1 MFQTLECN
9 IFIVILQKERK
20 TLEKSTHCVRR
31 ELNQLIPFLTSLE
44 AVNET
49 IFFSPI
55 CEGKWS
61 TAAIISHFMYWD
73 RYILEER
80 LEGMVNGEILPKSKV
95 NVEDMNRLAKGYA
108 HSGISKVQL
117 IQEVCETR
125 QRLLDSLADRDL
137 EGIFHIGSNE
147 MTVDKYFRGMV
158 EHDIYHI
165 KQIKGFLNF
174 RDN

>member
-1 MFQTLECN
+1 M
-9 IFIVILQKERK
+9 R
-20 TLEKSTHCVRR
+20 KSTHCVIE
-31 ELNQLIPFLTSLE
+31 ELNQLISFLISLE
-44 AVNET
+44 AVNEK

-80 LEGMVNGEILPKSKV
+80 LEGMVNGELLPKSKV
-95 NVEDMNRLAKGYA
+95 KLEDMNRLAEEYA
-108 HSGISKVQL
+108 HSGISMVQL

-125 QRLLDSLADRDL
+125 KRLLNSLVDREL
-137 EGIFHIGSNE
+137 EVIFHIGSKE
-147 MTVDKYFRGMV
+147 MTVNEYFRGMV
-158 EHDIYHI
+158 EHDIHHI
-165 KQIKGFLNF
+165 KQIRGFLSF